1 MMNPTKKVRGKHA
14 KTVFI
19 IGGRRIR
26 RYLQPMRNL
35 MVLLPVLFL
44 GLAGKSHANWPEFR
58 GPEGNG
64 RAPRQSRLSATWSET
79 NHVRWKTAIH
89 DKGWSSP
96 VIWGNQIWMTTATED
111 GTRLF
116 AVCVDAQ
123 TGKILHDLQLFEV
136 ETPQYCHKF
145 NSYASPTPAIEEG
158 RVYVTFGSPG
168 TAALDSRT
176 GKVLWTRRDFECNHY
191 RGAGS
196 SPILYGDLLIL
207 HFDGSDHQ
215 YIVAL
220 DKHTG
225 KTVWRVNRSI
235 DFQDLGPDGKPTM
248 EGDLRKAFATPQVV
262 TLQGRPLLISQGAKA
277 QYAYDPLTGK
287 EFWRFEERSCHS
299 ASGRP
304 LLGNGLLYMTCGFS
318 RGTLLA
324 LRPDPQDPTRPPTEV
339 WKTNRSMPSKPSP
352 LLVDDLIFVVDD
364 GGLASCLDAMSGKE
378 IWRERI
384 GGNYSASPLHAPATG
399 LLYFFS
405 EDGKTTVVK
414 AGRTFE
420 KVAEN
425 RLESGFMA
433 SPAVLGNAL
442 ILRTR
447 THLYRIEE

>member
-1 MMNPTKKVRGKHA
+1 MH
-14 KTVFI
+14 
-19 IGGRRIR
+19 
-26 RYLQPMRNL
+26 NL
-35 MVLLPVLFL
+35 KFGCLLGCLVLVWT
-44 GLAGKSHANWPEFR
+44 AQAHWPEFR
-58 GPEGNG
+58 GPAGDG
-64 RAPRQSRLSATWSET
+64 HAPAKARLPVTWSET

-89 DKGWSSP
+89 GKAWSSP
-96 VIWGNQIWMTTATED
+96 VVWGNQIWMTTATED
-111 GTRLF
+111 GTRLY
-116 AVCVDAQ
+116 AICVDAAS
-123 TGKILHDLQLFEV
+123 GHILRDLFLFEV

-158 RVYVTFGSPG
+158 RVYVTFGAPG
-168 TAALDSRT
+168 TAALDTRT
-176 GKVLWTRRDFECNHY
+176 GKVLWSRRDFECNHY

-196 SPILYGDLLIL
+196 SPILYQNLLIL

-220 DKHTG
+220 DKNTG

-235 DFQDLGPDGKPTM
+235 DFQDLDQDGKPMM

-262 TLQGRPLLISQGAKA
+262 VLQGRPLLISQGAKA

-287 EFWRFEERSCHS
+287 EYWRFEERSCHS

-304 LLGNGLLYMTCGFS
+304 LYGNGLLYMTCGFS

-324 LRPDPQDPTRPPTEV
+324 LRPDSQDPTRPPTEV
-339 WKTNRSMPSKPSP
+339 WKINRSMPSKPSP
-352 LLVDDLIFVVDD
+352 LLVGEVVFVVDD
-364 GGLASCLDAMSGKE
+364 GGLASCLDALTGQE

-384 GGNYSASPLHAPATG
+384 GGNYSASPLYAPATG
-399 LLYFFS
+399 LIYCFS
-405 EDGKTTVVK
+405 EDGKVTVLK
-414 AGRTFE
+414 AGRKFE

-433 SPAVLGNAL
+433 SPAVVDNAL

-447 THLYRIEE
+447 THLYRIED

>member
-1 MMNPTKKVRGKHA
+1 MG
-14 KTVFI
+14 
-19 IGGRRIR
+19 
-26 RYLQPMRNL
+26 RYLQAMRTL
-35 MVLLPVLFL
+35 LVLLPALFL
-44 GLAGKSHANWPEFR
+44 GLAANSRANWPEFR

-64 RAPRQSRLSATWSET
+64 RAPRQARLPVTWSEN

-123 TGKILHDLQLFEV
+123 NGKVLHDLLVFEV

-168 TAALDSRT
+168 TAALDSHT

-220 DKHTG
+220 DKYTG
-225 KTVWRVNRSI
+225 KTIWRVNRSI
-235 DFQDLGPDGKPTM
+235 DFQDLGPDGKPTL

-262 TLQGRPLLISQGAKA
+262 TFQGRTMLISQGAKA
-277 QYAYDPLTGK
+277 QYAYDPLSGK

-324 LRPDPQDPTRPPTEV
+324 LRPDPQDPTRPPSEV
-339 WKTNRSMPSKPSP
+339 WKVNRSMPSKPSP

-364 GGLASCLDAMSGKE
+364 GGLASCLDAMTGKE

-384 GGNYSASPLHAPATG
+384 GGNYSASPLHAPTTG

-405 EDGKTTVVK
+405 EDGKTTVLK
-414 AGRTFE
+414 AGRMFE